1 MAGAVGRIGADLVGP
16 GAWAAPPQARHSDPG
31 HDRLELWAVAAL
43 ARGDHHRQRP
53 LATLDRQVQLGGQ
66 PTPGPPQAMVGRLEV
81 HPARLFVLAFPR
93 LRAPAAC

>member
-1 MAGAVGRIGADLVGP
+1 VAGTVGLVGADLVGSGP
-16 GAWAAPPQARHSDPG
+16 RAAPPRARHSDPG

-53 LATLDRQVQLGGQ
+53 LALLDRQVQLGGQ
-66 PTPGPPQAMVGRLEV
+66 PAPGPPQAMVGRLDV
-81 HPARLFVLAFPR
+81 HPARFFVLAFPL